1 MFIKQLS
8 LVQFRNYNEEQWPFH
23 PSINILTGLNGM
35 GKTNVLEAIYFLCM
49 GKGYFSSLD
58 KYSVKQSQSFFRIAG
73 IVENDDKQETKIV
86 IKYKEGGRK
95 EIEIN
100 GAALEKLSDHVGKV
114 PCVLFSPED
123 VTLLL
128 DTSEARRN
136 FLNNTLVQYDTDY
149 LKAILLYNKLLKSR
163 NAYLKQMSYLK
174 SYDEQYL
181 ESLEEQM
188 ALPAAVIFEKRKE
201 LVLTLNGLFEKTYAL
216 ISGEHENCSVTYQ
229 SQLFDKN
236 ILQAWKDT
244 RNTDKIL
251 SRTGFGIHKDD
262 ILLWMNEK
270 PIKHYGS
277 QGQLKSF
284 VLSLK
289 MAQYHLLKTIKNTKP
304 IIMLDDI
311 FDKLDNER
319 VRHLFDVLSTDE
331 FGQVF
336 ITDTDQN
343 RVPEIIGQL
352 SSGGKQF
359 TILEGTIQNTTVY
372 EPA

>member
-1 MFIKQLS
+1 M
-8 LVQFRNYNEEQWPFH
+8 
-23 PSINILTGLNGM
+23 LTGLNGM

-49 GKGYFSSLD
+49 GKGYFSALD
-58 KYSVKQSQSFFRIAG
+58 KYSVKQAESFFRIAG
-73 IVENDDKQETKIV
+73 IVESDDKHDTKIV

-100 GAALEKLSDHVGKV
+100 GTALEKLSDHVGKI

-136 FLNNTLVQYDTDY
+136 FLNNTLVQYDANY

-163 NAYLKQMSYLK
+163 NAYLKQMVYLK
-174 SYDEQYL
+174 SYDEKYL

-188 ALPAAVIFEKRKE
+188 AEPALFIFEQRKG
-201 LVLTLNGLFEKTYAL
+201 LVKALNEIFEKTYAL

-229 SQLFDKN
+229 SQLYDKDL
-236 ILQAWKDT
+236 LQAWKDT
-244 RNTDKIL
+244 RNHDKMV

-262 ILLWMNEK
+262 ILLWMNDK

-289 MAQYHLLKTIKNTKP
+289 MAQYHLLKSIKNTKP
-304 IIMLDDI
+304 VIMLDDI
-311 FDKLDNER
+311 FDKLDNQR
-319 VRHLFDVLSTDE
+319 VKHLIDILSTNE

-336 ITDTDQN
+336 ITDTDHK
-343 RVPEIIGQL
+343 RVPEIISQL
-352 SSGGKQF
+352 SAGGKQF
-359 TILEGTIQNTTVY
+359 TIFEGNIQNTTEY
-372 EPA
+372 EPAQ